1 MDHSQSTDVPISN
14 WKWGYAILLSKF
26 VINIWA
32 GIPKSF
38 GVLLPEM
45 VDRFS
50 ANYAT
55 LGFICSLPGTI
66 TLFSGPFASLVL
78 KLVDQRVAAM
88 SGAVIIG
95 VCLISCGFTYNITAF
110 GILLGLTGV
119 RSFVYLPITL
129 RLNQYFKEN
138 FVLINTVASFGV
150 TTGIMFLPIIT
161 ERSLEAY
168 GYHGAFLILGGIM
181 LHMVAAAAAI
191 RKPMYK
197 TTGHITKQAAC
208 DRDTSEIDCHEL
220 CDAKKC
226 SLNIE
231 GSKQAQGTTKCGAN
245 RDTTE
250 VVAEVSWHHAG
261 NTCSTA
267 KHFKDLNNEN
277 GVKRCQDDEGIAH
290 DDDINRNEQENIPL
304 VDNGSYPDHADMP
317 NKKLDTLTSTD
328 ANQDHDDGSQNAFC
342 SLLISRCKLFVTNEM
357 LFLMCIPSIFFYV
370 YGFDAWVLFLVPHA
384 EDLGISSS
392 KAVFLSS
399 VGGVG
404 GLIGRLIAIF
414 LLFKKIDMIK
424 IYIIVG
430 FINSLTFFL
439 DFIGESFLVRSVWAF
454 IQAVCFFIQDTSG
467 ATYLKFVLRDES
479 NFSFGLGLIML
490 VQGCGSISSGVFTG
504 TLLDVTQSYTKVFMI
519 TGISSACCT
528 VNVIVIFILLKGR
541 LGS

>member
-1 MDHSQSTDVPISN
+1 MDQSQSNDVPISN

-55 LGFICSLPGTI
+55 LGFVCSIPGTI
-66 TLFSGPFASLVL
+66 TLFLGPFASLVL
-78 KLVDQRVAAM
+78 KLVDHRVAAM

-129 RLNQYFKEN
+129 QLNQYFKEN
-138 FVLINTVASFGV
+138 FVLVNMLASFG
-150 TTGIMFLPIIT
+150 TTVGIMFLPIIT

-168 GYHGAFLILGGIM
+168 DYHGAFLILGGIV

-191 RKPMYK
+191 RKPIYK
-197 TTGHITKQAAC
+197 TTGHITEQAAC

-220 CDAKKC
+220 CGDKKC
-226 SLNIE
+226 SLKIE
-231 GSKQAQGTTKCGAN
+231 GSKQVQGTTKCGSN

-250 VVAEVSWHHAG
+250 LVADVSWHHTG
-261 NTCSTA
+261 NTCTTA
-267 KHFKDLNNEN
+267 KHFKDLNNVN
-277 GVKRCQDDEGIAH
+277 GGKRCQDDGVISY

-304 VDNGSYPDHADMP
+304 ADYGSYPDIP
-317 NKKLDTLTSTD
+317 NKKRDRLTSTD
-328 ANQDHDDGSQNAFC
+328 ANQDHGDGSQNTFC
-342 SLLISRCKLFVTNEM
+342 SLLISRCKLFMTNEM
-357 LFLMCIPSIFFYV
+357 LFLICIPSIFFYV

-399 VGGVG
+399 IGGVG
-404 GLIGRLIAIF
+404 GLIGRLIVIF

-424 IYIIVG
+424 IYILVG

-467 ATYLKFVLRDES
+467 ATYLKLVLRDES
-479 NFSFGLGLIML
+479 NFSFALGLIML
-490 VQGCGSISSGVFTG
+490 AQGCGSISSGVFTG
-504 TLLDVTQSYTKVFMI
+504 ILLDFTQSYTKVFMI
-519 TGISSACCT
+519 TGISSACYT

-541 LGS
+541 LDT